1 VPLAANARSEVDS
14 FYSPLYDQK
23 EAAAITAAMSA
34 RASEAYNAH
43 HGLRADAAGASG
55 SLWWSVRI
63 SEGVPLL
70 SYLCA

>member
-34 RASEAYNAH
+34 RASEAYNA
-43 HGLRADAAGASG
+43 
-55 SLWWSVRI
+55 RI
-63 SEGVPLL
+63 MGCAQTLLQRLGV
-70 SYLCA
+70 CGGV